1 MGYILDH
8 NRHSSLGSSV
18 SLVHRKA
25 ASPIQTPRLHRLGP
39 AQSCAVC
46 CICDHVPLDVPR
58 RIFPLALKHIAT
70 LIPTLGFSSCWLDY
84 LRNGK
89 VRTRKLY
96 TLTQKKGLLH
106 ILSALRERISVS
118 SSLVSFFTVCVSL
131 AFCLASLFYF
141 LSAPIR
147 NFHVSRPTF
156 LSSFALSC
164 LPVIQGSC

>member
-89 VRTRKLY
+89 VRMRKFY
-96 TLTQKKGLLH
+96 TLTQKKRATAH
-106 ILSALRERISVS
+106 TLSLER
-118 SSLVSFFTVCVSL
+118 TN
-131 AFCLASLFYF
+131 FCFE
-141 LSAPIR
+141 
-147 NFHVSRPTF
+147 
-156 LSSFALSC
+156 LSC
-164 LPVIQGSC
+164 ILLYSLCLSCFLPCFFVLLSISSYPKFPCQQTYLFELFRLELLACDSR